1 MKISIKM
8 ISIATTFL
16 WLFLITFCVSVAY
29 SIKDVQ
35 FNFEEPNVSVTK
47 KNELLFSLPISIF
60 NKGYYNIDSFNLT
73 TKVLDRESFTL
84 ACQSTFVPV
93 IEKNKKTIV
102 NHTVTVNFN
111 DLLQNSQDYLFN
123 DTELKLYMIVGMKL
137 ADVIPVQVS
146 TNLSLPWGAPL
157 YNFTIGKIRYGVD
170 NATRVKATIPI
181 SFENHAPFDLKGT
194 VKIKIY
200 NNNDVFLGDGETSI
214 EAPQGSSYQDYVEVS
229 VKNAET
235 ISDSGRLE
243 VYIQTSLFSYGPMV
257 ISYG

>member
-1 MKISIKM
+1 M

-35 FNFEEPNVSVTK
+35 FSFEEPSVSVTK
-47 KNELLFSLPISIF
+47 NNELLFSLPISIL
-60 NKGYYNIDSFNLT
+60 NKGYYNIGSFNLT
-73 TKVLDRESFTL
+73 TKVLDRESLTL

-93 IEKNKKTIV
+93 IEKSKKTIV

-157 YNFTIGKIRYGVD
+157 YNFTIGKIRYRVD
-170 NATRVKATIPI
+170 NATSVKATIPI
-181 SFENHAPFDLKGT
+181 SFENHAPFDLNGA

-214 EAPQGSSYQDYVEVS
+214 EAPQGSYYQDYVEVS

-235 ISDSGRLE
+235 ISGSGRLE
-243 VYIQTSLFSYGPMV
+243 VYIQTSLFNYGPMV